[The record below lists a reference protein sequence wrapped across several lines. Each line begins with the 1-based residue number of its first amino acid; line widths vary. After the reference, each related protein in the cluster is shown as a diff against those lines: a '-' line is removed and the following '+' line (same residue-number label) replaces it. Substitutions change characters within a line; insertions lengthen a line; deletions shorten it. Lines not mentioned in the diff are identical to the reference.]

1 MNIKL
6 PLRIAAV
13 VVLTIFLSS
22 TARAQVLIETGRILS
37 PKTKDL
43 GEIIDKAAKG
53 PKEAG
58 AAQPRVET
66 PSPRSRSSASA
77 QPHSVLDPFSSDTED
92 PASILE
98 INVDVLTRFS
108 AALAAESARR
118 GDAQNPLTREK
129 YNAVGAEAGGFTPRQ
144 YFVLKAR
151 ATPFCEAIAARQAPP
166 DDLRFSYLPTEAMA
180 LKPRCAALLPGL
192 RLTLPQ

>member
-1 MNIKL
+1 MKSLTLFRLGL
-6 PLRIAAV
+6 P
-13 VVLTIFLSS
+13 VLLIFFGGS
-22 TARAQVLIETGRILS
+22 TVKAQVLIETAKILT

-43 GEIIDKAAKG
+43 GEIIDKAMKG
-53 PKEAG
+53 PKDAG

-66 PSPRSRSSASA
+66 PAPQRQPSASA
-77 QPHSVLDPFSSDTED
+77 QPASAVDPFSSDTED

-98 INVDVLTRFS
+98 ISVDVLTRFS
-108 AALAAESARR
+108 TSLAAEAARR
-118 GDAQNPLTREK
+118 GDAQNPLAREK